1 MTINPNT
8 LPSILQGT
16 QIRPVF
22 GPGAI
27 EQLGPFAQEL
37 GAKRALIVTD
47 PGIVAAGHA
56 NRGERSLRDAGIQ
69 TRIFDAVEENPT
81 THHVA
86 AGTEAAR
93 DFDANFLVGLGGGSA
108 MDCAKGVNFILTN
121 GGEMADYWGVKK
133 AARPMLPMIAVPTT
147 AGTGSEAQSFALI
160 TDPDTHQKMACGD
173 KKAACRIAI
182 LDPDLI
188 RTVPRPV
195 AAATGI
201 DAVAHA
207 IETAAC
213 NQRNQ
218 DSRALSR
225 EAWTRLERA
234 FESAYENPDD
244 AQARADMLIGAH
256 LAGAAIEAAMLGAA
270 HALANPLTARFGI
283 VHGRAVGLMLPHVIR
298 FNSVNENPYA
308 DLCEDA
314 EQLAQRVE
322 AMLDAASLPRRLQGI
337 GIPQN
342 ALPDLAANAAEQWTA
357 RFNPRPVAQSDLLAI
372 YNTACA

>member
-1 MTINPNT
+1 MTTNPNT
-8 LPSILQGT
+8 LPDILKGT

-22 GPGAI
+22 GSGAI
-27 EQLGPFAQEL
+27 DRLGLLAQEL
-37 GAKRALIVTD
+37 GAKRVLIVTD

-56 NRGERSLRDAGIQ
+56 NRAEQSLHDAGIQ
-69 TRIFDAVEENPT
+69 TLIFDAVEENPT

-93 DFDANFLVGLGGGSA
+93 EFHTDFLVGIGGGSA
-108 MDCAKGVNFILTN
+108 MDCTKGVNFIYTN
-121 GGEMADYWGVKK
+121 GGEMRAYWGVNK
-133 AARPMLPMIAVPTT
+133 AAHSMLPMIAVPTT

-160 TDPDTHQKMACGD
+160 TNPDTHQKMACGD

-182 LDPDLI
+182 LDPDLT

-213 NQRNQ
+213 TQRNQ

-225 EAWTRLERA
+225 EAWTRLDRA
-234 FESAYENPDD
+234 FETAYQNPDD
-244 AQARADMLIGAH
+244 AGARADMLIGAH
-256 LAGAAIEAAMLGAA
+256 LAGAAIEASMLGAA
-270 HALANPLTARFGI
+270 HALANPLTARYGI

-298 FNSVNENPYA
+298 FNAVSENPYA

-314 EQLAQRVE
+314 KQLARRVE
-322 AMLDAASLPRRLQGI
+322 AMLDATSLPRRLQDI

-342 ALPDLAANAAEQWTA
+342 TLPDLATNAAEQWTA
-357 RFNPRPVAQSDLLAI
+357 RFNPRPVARSDLFAI
-372 YNTACA
+372 YNTAYA